1 MTGSVNATFNDL
13 SEQTRNLDVRLK
25 TVADSKSEILQLYKD
40 GIGSLKRY
48 ELHPNLSKD
57 PSKKSYLIDIYY
69 AESSMNSFKTNCVS

>member
-40 GIGSLKRY
+40 GIASLKRY

-69 AESSMNSFKTNCVS
+69 AESSMNSFKTNCVA